1 MSSLQKI
8 WRLSYSWKHVSFVM
22 LLIILLSTTS
32 TRLFP
37 IQHFA
42 EEKLDPINKI
52 ILNSQ
57 SFSQSEKELAKQL
70 ISKPHPRDTWLQY
83 INFRS
88 HKLNSA
94 NPQQQSSLYRSK
106 PFFTDKQFADFLLN
120 HGPLNSDLLL
130 LYYHFRMS
138 KAPSYLGEIQTIAQ
152 NPGDSSRRAEAY
164 ELYSQMLAFAQASP
178 EIIARAIKNSIDLN
192 PSDEDLKLRY
202 LRFLQAKNLETAL
215 EEAIRDA
222 HFENTIDSYTQI
234 HFALKEKQWSKFLKH
249 SLISMTQRYRLAPT
263 LLCLLAGSGWLFLF
277 IKITGFNAAPKIDKF
292 ALAGAL
298 LLGFFST
305 WLCVTVIHIQDFYI
319 FTTPI
324 EKLNPA
330 KLFVFFTAG
339 VGLREEL
346 SKLLLLLPLVPWLAK
361 SRDPLKHLLF
371 SAIVGLGFA
380 LEENIAY
387 LASNSHESGILF
399 GRFVTANFLHMMLTS
414 YCGYYLIRAWRVGGH
429 AWNDFAFNLTKMIL
443 LHGAYDFFL
452 TVNFEGAD
460 FIAMMLYVAT
470 GYEFLRLLLS
480 FMRHEQRGPSATS
493 LLMLALAVSAAA
505 GIYYS
510 GSLVGLSYA
519 VETIIPSILANAVLA
534 YMFVKAFNDPMI

>member
-37 IQHFA
+37 VQHFEA
-42 EEKLDPINKI
+42 EQLDPIYKH

-57 SFSQSEKELAKQL
+57 DFYRSEKEIVRLLQ
-70 ISKPHPRDTWLQY
+70 SKKFPRDSWLQY

-88 HKLNSA
+88 HKLSPE
-94 NPQQQSSLYRSK
+94 NPQQQGSRYRSK
-106 PFFTDKQFADFLLN
+106 PFLTEAQFTEFVLTQ
-120 HGPLNSDLLL
+120 GPLNNDLLVI
-130 LYYHFRMS
+130 YYHFRLS
-138 KAPSYLGEIQTIAQ
+138 KAPLYLGEIQSIAQ
-152 NPGDSSRRAEAY
+152 SPGDSSRRVEAY
-164 ELYSQMLAFAQASP
+164 ELYSHMLAFVQASP
-178 EIIARAIKNSIDLN
+178 EIISQAIKKAIDLN
-192 PSDEDLKLRY
+192 PSNEDLKLRY
-202 LRFLQAKNLETAL
+202 LRFLQSKNLNDAL
-215 EEAIRDA
+215 EQAIGDP
-222 HFENTIDSYTQI
+222 HFENTVDSYTQI
-234 HFALKEKQWSKFLKH
+234 HFAIKENQWPKFLKH
-249 SLISMTQRYRLAPT
+249 SIISMSERYRLAPT

-305 WLCVTVIHIQDFYI
+305 WLCVMIIHVQDFYV

-330 KLFVFFTAG
+330 KLFIFFTAG

-371 SAIVGLGFA
+371 AAIVGLGFA
-380 LEENIAY
+380 LEENISY
-387 LASNSHESGILF
+387 LASNSQEAGILF
-399 GRFVTANFLHMMLTS
+399 GRFVTANFLHMMLSS
-414 YCGYYLIRAWRVGGH
+414 YCGYYFIRAWRIGGH
-429 AWNDFAFNLTKMIL
+429 AWNDFALNFTKMIL

-470 GYEFLRLLLS
+470 GYEFLQLLLS
-480 FMRHEQRGPSATS
+480 FMRHDQRGPSATS
-493 LLMLALAVSAAA
+493 LLMLALAVSAGA

-510 GSLVGLSYA
+510 GSLLGLTYA

-534 YMFVKAFNDPMI
+534 YMFVKAFNDPMT